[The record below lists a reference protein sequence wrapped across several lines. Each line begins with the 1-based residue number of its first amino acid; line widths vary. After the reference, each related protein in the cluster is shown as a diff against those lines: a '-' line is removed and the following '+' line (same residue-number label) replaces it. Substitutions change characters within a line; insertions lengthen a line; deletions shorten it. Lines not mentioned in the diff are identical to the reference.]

1 MLAKKR
7 ILAYE
12 SSQAIASSTHLQRKT
27 PMNKSLV
34 SIVRY
39 EKPLESV
46 RKAVEL
52 ARGLDHLPARARVF
66 IKPNIVFWTRAAN
79 FPKYGV
85 ITTSRVVED
94 IVVLLKER
102 GVEEIVISEGTVI
115 RDPKDTQSQDH
126 AFEGLGYGVLK
137 QRYGVKVINIWQR
150 PFKKVDLGDGIELK
164 FNPDIL
170 EADFVV
176 DLPVL
181 KTHSMTTVSL
191 GIKNLKGMIDIA
203 SRKKCHSADPVR
215 NLHFMIARLADRMP
229 PMLTLLD
236 GIYTAERGPNIDG
249 RMHRSNLLVASAD
262 VLSADMVGAR
272 VLGYAPEQ
280 VPHLVHAARNHGRP
294 LSLADIEVVGE
305 PIEAVCR
312 PHAYDFP
319 YNEDNTLPL
328 PLAKMGIKG
337 LSYPKY
343 DLSMCTYCSGITGTI
358 LAAIA
363 KAWQGKAWDD
373 VEVLTGKMMQPAAG
387 RKKTILLGK
396 CMYQAHKHN
405 PAIQEMIA
413 IKGCPPDPQ
422 SVKKAL
428 QQAGIPVDPAI
439 FDHIDTLP
447 AVFLKRYE
455 GRPEFD
461 ESFFRIS

>member
-1 MLAKKR
+1 
-7 ILAYE
+7 
-12 SSQAIASSTHLQRKT
+12 
-27 PMNKSLV
+27 MNKFLV

-39 EKPLESV
+39 DKPQESV

-66 IKPNIVFWTRAAN
+66 IKPNIVFWTRAVN
-79 FPKYGV
+79 FPKYGM

-102 GVEEIVISEGTVI
+102 GVEEILISDGTVF
-115 RDPKDTQSQDH
+115 RDPKDTASQEH
-126 AFEGLGYGVLK
+126 AFETLGYGVLK
-137 QRYGVKVINIWQR
+137 QHYGVKAINIWKR
-150 PFKKVDLGDGIELK
+150 PFKKIDLGDGVLLN

-170 EADFVV
+170 DADFVV

-203 SRKKCHSADPVR
+203 SRKKCHSTDPVR

-236 GIYTAERGPNIDG
+236 GIYTAERGPGIDG

-272 VLGYAPEQ
+272 VLGYGPEQ
-280 VPHLVHAARNHGRP
+280 VPHLARAARNHGRP
-294 LSLADIEVVGE
+294 LTLADIEVVGE
-305 PIEAVCR
+305 SIEAVSR
-312 PHAYDFP
+312 PHAFDFP
-319 YNEDNTLPL
+319 YTEDNTLPL
-328 PLAKMGIKG
+328 PLAKLGIKG
-337 LSYPKY
+337 LSYPKF
-343 DLSMCTYCSGITGTI
+343 DLTMCTYCSGITGTI
-358 LAAIA
+358 LGAIA
-363 KAWQGKAWDD
+363 KAWQGNAWDD
-373 VEVLTGKMMQPAAG
+373 VEVLTGKMMQPTPG

-396 CMYQAHKHN
+396 CMVKAHRHN

-413 IKGCPPDPQ
+413 VSGCPPDPQ
-422 SVKKAL
+422 SVKEAL
-428 QQAGIPVDPAI
+428 LQAGIPIDPAI
-439 FDHIDTLP
+439 FDHIDCMP
-447 AVFLKRYE
+447 AMFLKRYE

-461 ESFFRIS
+461 ESFFRIV